1 MNNILP
7 HLSPRDIKVVI
18 AMEMFHTLK
27 ACTSVRLRSGEI
39 VTPDKIVMRA
49 CYPAPF
55 PKFIPATHDSWPRSK
70 TRGIP
75 TTCTLN

>member
-7 HLSPRDIKVVI
+7 EISPLSLKVSV

-27 ACTSVRLRSGEI
+27 ACTSVRLRTGEV
-39 VTPDKIVMRA
+39 VTPDKITMRA
-49 CYPAPF
+49 CYPAPY
-55 PKFIPATHDSWPRSK
+55 PNFIPATHNSWPRAR
-70 TRGIP
+70 TWGIP